1 MLKCIEK
8 MLARL
13 LQEALEQE
21 TVHCRTQAVDRLFT
35 RWNDTKHQS
44 VQRKFRQFVWRD
56 GHESVRIGCE
66 CEDVAIPKYGDP
78 MIKHTSTVPLVPA
91 LACRVNE
98 QFRPT
103 LQ

>member
-1 MLKCIEK
+1 

-21 TVHCRTQAVDRLFT
+21 TVHCRAQAVDRLFT
-35 RWNDTKHQS
+35 LWNATKHQS
-44 VQRKFRQFVWRD
+44 VQKKFRQLVWRD
-56 GHESVRIGCE
+56 GHEPVRMGCE
-66 CEDVAIPKYGDP
+66 CENVGIAKYGDP